1 MVGAS
6 LAVALQGLDVRTA
19 LIEAVPHDAASQP
32 SFDERTTA
40 LSNGSRRILETL
52 GVWPEVAPTR
62 RPIRKIHVSDQG
74 HFGFARIDAAEHGL
88 SALGYVVPNRSLG
101 AALWSRARA
110 IARRCAR
117 LLSGAGGAGR
127 QPGELSVELGVSQA
141 QGAETSITARLVVA
155 ADGVESAVRAA
166 FGVAAEVR
174 DYEQTA
180 VITTVLPRKFH
191 EHVAYERFTAQGP
204 LALLPL
210 NDGRCTLVLT
220 LRRDHRRIRA
230 MRWSDEE
237 FLAEVQR
244 RFGFRLGRFLKV
256 GRRVAYPLS
265 LDARA
270 AAPVRARCA
279 IVGNA
284 AQGLHPVA
292 GMGFNLGLRDVA
304 CLAELIAEHR
314 RTAGDV
320 GDAALLA
327 AYDGWRA
334 ADRSDLITFTDALV
348 RLFSS
353 PLAAVQHLRNLGLL
367 AFDLLPPAKAALSSL
382 STGAAGRIPKL
393 ARGVALERPRGL
405 VSREFDVVIVGAG
418 AGRARVMASLL
429 LARKLAEPGRVAI
442 VADRV
447 DSRRAPAAAGARA
460 GGCSADWDLRVFALS
475 RASQRLLQIMRRLAA
490 LPPQLECL
498 PTSACAC
505 GTRAVHRRAPAR

>member
-1 MVGAS
+1 MTESFDIAIVGGGMVGAS

-40 LSNGSRRILETL
+40 LSNGSRRILDTL
-52 GVWPEVAPTR
+52 GVWPEVAAIAT
-62 RPIRKIHVSDQG
+62 PIRKIHVSDQG
-74 HFGFARIDAAEHGL
+74 HFGFARIDAAELGL
-88 SALGYVVPNRSLG
+88 RAIGHVLPNRSLG
-101 AALWSRARA
+101 AALWSRLRDRPDVRVYCPAQVTRV
-110 IARRCAR
+110 
-117 LLSGAGGAGR
+117 LPGGH
-127 QPGELSVELGVSQA
+127 SVELGVSQA
-141 QGAETSITARLVVA
+141 QGAATSITARLVVA
-155 ADGVESAVRAA
+155 ADGAQSAVRDA

-180 VITTVLPRKFH
+180 VITTVLPQKFH
-191 EHVAYERFTAQGP
+191 EHVAYERFTPQGP

-220 LRRDHRRIRA
+220 LRRTSAESA

-237 FLAEVQR
+237 FLAELQR

-265 LDARA
+265 LTRA
-270 AAPVRARCA
+270 QRTSAPRCA

-304 CLAELIAEHR
+304 CLSELIAEHR
-314 RTAGDV
+314 RTAGDL

-334 ADRSDLITFTDALV
+334 ADRSGLIAFTDALV
-348 RLFSS
+348 RVFAA
-353 PLAAVQHLRNLGLL
+353 PLAAVQHLRNFGLL

-382 STGAAGRIPKL
+382 STGVTGRIPKL
-393 ARGVALERPRGL
+393 ARGVAL
-405 VSREFDVVIVGAG
+405 A
-418 AGRARVMASLL
+418 
-429 LARKLAEPGRVAI
+429 
-442 VADRV
+442 
-447 DSRRAPAAAGARA
+447 
-460 GGCSADWDLRVFALS
+460 
-475 RASQRLLQIMRRLAA
+475 
-490 LPPQLECL
+490 
-498 PTSACAC
+498 
-505 GTRAVHRRAPAR
+505 